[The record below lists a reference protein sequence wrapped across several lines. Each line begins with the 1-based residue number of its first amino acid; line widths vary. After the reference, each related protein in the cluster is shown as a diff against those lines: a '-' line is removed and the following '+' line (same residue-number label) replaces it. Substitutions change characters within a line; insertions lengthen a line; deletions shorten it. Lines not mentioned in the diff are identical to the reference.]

1 MDGKAPETSFLR
13 NSRVSLIDMQPTSE
27 VDLLSQARAYLS
39 VAPLAT
45 LPTPPLVDKTIAG
58 DKLTHLTQRFQSLD
72 SNRMHWFVRLQALIY
87 INDHLTKD
95 DMRPYISILV
105 PGSIQPLMK
114 QLHEKRKTFTPFLSS
129 ILIEFS
135 KVSPLHIAPVA
146 HEILAY
152 CLRDRSNQ
160 AMDCVYTICQEVPL
174 SQAAW
179 EAILLFIFD
188 QQYSNFF
195 KEKFSTICDE
205 PENTSPLPLEV
216 KQQILELACESTV
229 HYGLSSM
236 AAQAIS
242 AGGYDTRTFSA
253 KGVEAYARILCG
265 MFSARTAD
273 GNTSLYGT
281 TSKLVGTLSK
291 TVKFDESSINIT
303 PTPGKVPTSIP
314 DLRHHQPELSSGST
328 FLPPQSASVIGHSI
342 RPSIQEEM
350 NSHPVVTFGSTG
362 GASIIGAMSGLSA
375 TPSARESIED
385 MIGVADVNAALD
397 NVANSTHKIAPVI
410 HTSTPPFA
418 KKSQPVTKT
427 SGDAL
432 EQFIREA
439 SLGPTFFN
447 ESQAPQ
453 DADTTMNLLEQARN
467 LVSSQSVY
475 ASDANE
481 TMNMDDLL
489 SYVNNLS
496 KTNASRRVTGVMG
509 VPPIGPSQSVS
520 MASPGM
526 GISSYAGLSS
536 HAGTVPNS
544 TGYAGYSM
552 DKKEMIER
560 GESLQRPLAL
570 QSNYSSMEE
579 LNALRQTN
587 KDLETQLNSAKLQ
600 IQEYVE
606 KINNYNDTLLNL
618 QTESVSTGAS
628 TQLYLQ
634 NLALQGELD
643 SLKSGFDRLTEKY
656 QALKERDRTMM
667 DRLDKYENKQQQFKT
682 MFEQATERYET
693 MKRVTNDKLLAYKEE
708 NDKLRTELTS
718 LQQGRGELGGLHG
731 SSGKREESNSS
742 AEIAALRSEIEAL
755 KNDKANL
762 TAVTKRLIAKLSVVS
777 KQTTDT

>member
-13 NSRVSLIDMQPTSE
+13 NSRVSLIDMQPVSE
-27 VDLLSQARAYLS
+27 VDLLSQARTYLS
-39 VAPLAT
+39 TAPPAS

-95 DMRPYISILV
+95 DMRPYISALV

-135 KVSPLHIAPVA
+135 KVSPLHVAPVA
-146 HEILAY
+146 HEVLAY
-152 CLRDRSNQ
+152 CLRDCSNQ

-174 SQAAW
+174 SQASW

-188 QQYSNFF
+188 QQYSNVF
-195 KEKFSTICDE
+195 KEKFSAICDE
-205 PENTSPLPLEV
+205 PENTSPLSLEV
-216 KQQILELACESTV
+216 KQQILELACESTI
-229 HYGLSSM
+229 HYGLPVM

-242 AGGYDTRTFSA
+242 TGGYDTRAFAA

-265 MFSARTAD
+265 MFSSRNAD
-273 GNTSLYGT
+273 GSLSLYGT
-281 TSKLVGTLSK
+281 TSKLTGTLSK
-291 TVKFDESSINIT
+291 TVKFDENSINIT
-303 PTPGKVPTSIP
+303 STPGRVPATIP
-314 DLRHHQPELSSGST
+314 DLRHHQPEVGSAL
-328 FLPPQSASVIGHSI
+328 LPPHSTSMTGHSF

-350 NSHPVVTFGSTG
+350 NSHPVVAFGSTG
-362 GASIIGAMSGLSA
+362 GTSIIGAMGGLSA

-397 NVANSTHKIAPVI
+397 HVASSTHRVVPVV
-410 HTSTPPFA
+410 HASTPPFA
-418 KKSQPVTKT
+418 KKPLPTVKA

-453 DADTTMNLLEQARN
+453 DADTTINLLEQARN

-475 ASDANE
+475 ASDPNE

-496 KTNASRRVTGVMG
+496 KTNASRRATGVMG
-509 VPPIGPSQSVS
+509 VPPIGPSQAAS

-526 GISSYAGLSS
+526 GISSY
-536 HAGTVPNS
+536 
-544 TGYAGYSM
+544 TGYSV
-552 DKKEMIER
+552 DKKEMVER
-560 GESLQRPLAL
+560 AEPLQRPMTL
-570 QSNYSSMEE
+570 QSNYSSTEE
-579 LNALRQTN
+579 LNALRQAN
-587 KDLETQLNSAKLQ
+587 KDLEAQLNSARLQ
-600 IQEYVE
+600 IQEYTD
-606 KINNYNDTLLNL
+606 KINDYNETLLAM
-618 QTESVSTGAS
+618 QTEAISTGAS

-634 NLALQGELD
+634 NLALQGEID
-643 SLKSGFDRLTEKY
+643 SLKSSFDRLTEKY

-682 MFEQATERYET
+682 MFEQATERYEM

-708 NDKLRTELTS
+708 NDKLKA
-718 LQQGRGELGGLHG
+718 ELGGLHS
-731 SSGKREESNSS
+731 SSGRRDDST

-777 KQTTDT
+777 KQPADA

>member
-13 NSRVSLIDMQPTSE
+13 NSRVSLVDMQPTAE

-39 VAPLAT
+39 VAPSAT
-45 LPTPPLVDKTIAG
+45 LPTPPLVDKATAG

-195 KEKFSTICDE
+195 KEKFSAICDE

-236 AAQAIS
+236 AAQAVS
-242 AGGYDTRTFSA
+242 AGGYDTKTFSA

-265 MFSARTAD
+265 MFSVRGAD
-273 GNTSLYGT
+273 SNTSLYGT
-281 TSKLVGTLSK
+281 SSKLVGTLSK
-291 TVKFDESSINIT
+291 TVKFDENSINIT
-303 PTPGKVPTSIP
+303 STPGKAPTSIP
-314 DLRHHQPELSSGST
+314 DLRHHQPELGSGST
-328 FLPPQSASVIGHSI
+328 FLPPQSASMTGHSLQSF

-397 NVANSTHKIAPVI
+397 NVANSTHKVAPVI

-418 KKSQPVTKT
+418 KKSQSVVKT
-427 SGDAL
+427 PGDAL

-481 TMNMDDLL
+481 TMNMDDIL
-489 SYVNNLS
+489 SYVNNLG
-496 KTNASRRVTGVMG
+496 KTNTSRRVTGVMG

-526 GISSYAGLSS
+526 GISSYAGLSG
-536 HAGTVPNS
+536 HGGTVPNS
-544 TGYAGYSM
+544 AGYTGYSI
-552 DKKEMIER
+552 DRKDTVER
-560 GESLQRPLAL
+560 SESLQRPLGL

-587 KDLETQLNSAKLQ
+587 KDLEAQLNSAKLQ
-600 IQEYVE
+600 IREYVE
-606 KINNYNDTLLNL
+606 KINNYNDTLLNM

-667 DRLDKYENKQQQFKT
+667 DRLDKYESKQQQFKT

-708 NDKLRTELTS
+708 NDKLRA
-718 LQQGRGELGGLHG
+718 ELGGLHS
-731 SSGKREESNSS
+731 SSGKREDSGSS

-777 KQTTDT
+777 KQTTDA